1 MRFLP
6 TFLSL
11 VAVSTAAPT
20 NFFDDAYDFSEGLLD
35 YYSKVSQH
43 INRLRHS
50 KTPVGCDASKITLPS
65 YASGLKAPDGLSPM
79 YVAIGRGTQNYTC
92 ADSTSKSTPAAAGA
106 VANLYNATC
115 MAANFPDL
123 LELIPNLIW
132 NSSVPLDVSAFPR
145 AKIQLPANVDLMGH
159 HFFYDSTTPEFNL
172 NIAGGGQFGIAMTK
186 KGGSIDAP
194 STATKGTYGAVAW
207 LYLTTTTGTVGKYK
221 AVYRV
226 DTASGSPPDTCLGQ
240 PAQFQM
246 KYSANYYFFG
256 N

>member
-1 MRFLP
+1 
-6 TFLSL
+6 
-11 VAVSTAAPT
+11 
-20 NFFDDAYDFSEGLLD
+20 
-35 YYSKVSQH
+35 
-43 INRLRHS
+43 
-50 KTPVGCDASKITLPS
+50 
-65 YASGLKAPDGLSPM
+65 
-79 YVAIGRGTQNYTC
+79 
-92 ADSTSKSTPAAAGA
+92 
-106 VANLYNATC
+106 

-123 LELIPNLIW
+123 LELIPSLIW
-132 NSSVPLDVSAFPR
+132 NSSVPLDVSSFPR

-172 NIAGGGQFGIAMTK
+172 NLAGGQQLGIAMTK

-194 STATKGTYGAVAW
+194 ESATKGTYGAVAW

-226 DTASGSPPDTCLGQ
+226 DTASGSPPDTCEGQ
-240 PAQFQM
+240 PSEFQM